1 MLSAFSL
8 IGLLTWSFWFVR
20 AISEGWK
27 QWGSMSLNE
36 AWKGFSIR
44 VTFINLKAGSG
55 RIKIYSFVPY
65 QWEMTRNT
73 LKKLSCFWEEDM
85 ITYLYSSTSVFFVW
99 RALLPWMAKPPFF
112 SPHGCILGALDQL
125 QRSDCGTGILVQ
137 LLVFT
142 FFTKMKVHY
151 FAFQRFQVCN
161 QLIGISPCNHIGPFT
176 RIVQL
181 KKKSCAF
188 FFWQGG
194 KKYFPIKLLRSY
206 HLGHNH
212 KRTSVFSLRI

>member
-1 MLSAFSL
+1 MLPAFSL

-44 VTFINLKAGSG
+44 VTFINLKAGPG

-65 QWEMTRNT
+65 QWEMTWNT

-99 RALLPWMAKPPFF
+99 RALLPWMAKP
-112 SPHGCILGALDQL
+112 S
-125 QRSDCGTGILVQ
+125 
-137 LLVFT
+137 
-142 FFTKMKVHY
+142 
-151 FAFQRFQVCN
+151 
-161 QLIGISPCNHIGPFT
+161 
-176 RIVQL
+176 
-181 KKKSCAF
+181 F
-188 FFWQGG
+188 FFPSW
-194 KKYFPIKLLRSY
+194 LHSRSTWPAAEIWLWDWD
-206 HLGHNH
+206 LGSATCVYIFYQNEG
-212 KRTSVFSLRI
+212 SLFRIPEVSGMQPVNRDITL